1 MKITIQKE
9 DKKSVDTKNN
19 KGEDRKPSE
28 ILDNYE
34 RDGQMSVYDFPECL
48 PGSEI
53 EERKE

>member
-1 MKITIQKE
+1 M
-9 DKKSVDTKNN
+9 DTKNN

-34 RDGQMSVYDFPECL
+34 CDGQMSVYDFPECL

>member
-1 MKITIQKE
+1 M
-9 DKKSVDTKNN
+9 DTKNN

-34 RDGQMSVYDFPECL
+34 CDGQMSVYDVLECL